1 MYRSFLLQFCVLRVI
16 ITKTE
21 RSGFMLLVLFGVIS
35 EIGFKSRQYLIDK
48 GFEFIIK
55 YNYAPETPEVSVLH
69 GTRNFVSEEEFY
81 ENTDSLFRYEFGGIK
96 IGFNQKQISDAVC
109 NRGNFLLSLSTG
121 DIGFLKEIK
130 RVYGDSVK
138 TLYCCIDD
146 NTLRSVISKY
156 DISEREAEIRYQTGQ
171 DVKRAFA
178 NDSQIFDHIAIYG
191 GEDSVFNFEN
201 LFKQYDAVVE
211 KILGKPQEEIPYS
224 DVYIANAE
232 DDALIA
238 KYLAK
243 KLSERGVSVFDK
255 KSISKD
261 FDWMDAISDHIAHA
275 KIVIPIVTGNAL
287 DCPEGIADSV
297 ALAGNTGAL
306 IVPMFCEDANACG
319 SKLEILCS
327 LPGIYDSEPISAAEK
342 VAERIEFL
350 LNAEARLKL
359 YSSQV
364 ENCLCL
370 KLTER
375 AHALQNEYV
384 ALCDRL
390 YLLSRGESIT
400 MDACLNARAKLVS
413 ILLDTEMHKEA
424 VEASVEALSLI
435 DSQTDKKLKD
445 MLLNQFAVCCL
456 KKGMDE
462 EETIS
467 LAKEKL
473 VETDEA
479 ALRLSIKNTLE
490 QNSSQK
496 DENGENACDTSDKNM
511 IAKYGE
517 SIIELF
523 EAALKNCGS
532 NGRRDLLLGYERVLN
547 YCKHMGLNDSVAE
560 KCIERIG
567 ELSSASD
574 AGCNEED
581 GRFVSALKIYLG
593 QAMPRSGDY
602 DVFISFKSE
611 DAVLAKKVY
620 DYLKQSGKEVF
631 FSPETLPELGK
642 TEYEKMIFDAID
654 RAKHMVLIGSNPDYL
669 KTNWVEEE
677 WSTFNNEIREGRK
690 DGNLILVLSD
700 DVAYDKGRLPTQLRK
715 REIVKMSE
723 FRSRLLSYL
732 W

>member
-1 MYRSFLLQFCVLRVI
+1 
-16 ITKTE
+16 
-21 RSGFMLLVLFGVIS
+21 MLLVLFGVIS

-55 YNYAPETPEVSVLH
+55 YNYAPDTPEVSVLH
-69 GTRNFVSEEEFY
+69 GTRNFVTEEEFY
-81 ENTDSLFRYEFGGIK
+81 ENTDSLFRYEFGGIR

-130 RVYGDSVK
+130 RVYGDSVR
-138 TLYCCIDD
+138 TIYCCIDD

-156 DISEREAEIRYQTGQ
+156 DISAREAEIRYQTGQ
-171 DVKRAFA
+171 AVKRAYA
-178 NDSQIFDHIAIYG
+178 NDSQIFDHVVIYG
-191 GEDSVFNFEN
+191 GEDSVFNFES

-211 KILGKPQEEIPYS
+211 RVLGRTVEEIPYS
-224 DVYIANAE
+224 DVYIASSP
-232 DDALIA
+232 DDELIA

-243 KLSERGVSVFDK
+243 KLAERGISVFDK
-255 KSISKD
+255 RSISD
-261 FDWMDAISDHIAHA
+261 SFDWLDAISDRIAHT
-275 KIVIPIVTGNAL
+275 KIVIPIITENAL
-287 DCPEGIADSV
+287 ASPDGIADAV
-297 ALAGNTGAL
+297 ALAGNTGAQ
-306 IVPMFCEDANACG
+306 IVPMLCSDADVCG
-319 SKLEILCS
+319 SKLSSLSS
-327 LPGIYDSEPISAAEK
+327 LPGIYDDEPIRAAEK
-342 VAERIEFL
+342 VAERIELL
-350 LNAEARLKL
+350 LNAESRLKL

-364 ENCLCL
+364 ESCLCL
-370 KLTER
+370 KLTDR
-375 AHALQNEYV
+375 ARALQNEYV

-413 ILLDTEMHKEA
+413 ILLDSDMTDDAIEA
-424 VEASVEALSLI
+424 NIEALELLDDQS
-435 DSQTDKKLKD
+435 DKRIRD
-445 MLLNQFAVCCL
+445 MLLNQLAVCCIRA
-456 KKGMDE
+456 GMDADTTVE
-462 EETIS
+462 F
-467 LAKEKL
+467 AKERVKSI
-473 VETDEA
+473 DID
-479 ALRLSIKNTLE
+479 RLKECVSLTLE
-490 QNSSQK
+490 QRNADG
-496 DENGENACDTSDKNM
+496 DEGNELASDASDKNM

-567 ELSSASD
+567 ELSAATDAAS
-574 AGCNEED
+574 NEED

-677 WSTFNNEIREGRK
+677 WSTFSNEIREGRK